1 MRRSMMLLMIFIFI
15 CLGPAG
21 CAVRTEVTIT
31 ENGFPI
37 SDLLLKMGVNISVLD
52 ENGTVVHND
61 TYDETNGQA
70 VHTWSLA
77 PGDYEAIA
85 ESPGHSKVVMP
96 FRAGLFNREVVLNFT
111 EIIIASRVTINNEA
125 PPPGIWEDVVVDVY
139 AYDDL
144 DCNNKRKVY
153 STEIDEAGCFY
164 AVIPADTYLNV
175 LASVVIEETQ
185 HIIAGPVDMYGRS
198 QRLLYD
204 FNMNIEL

>member
-77 PGDYEAIA
+77 PGDYKAIA

-144 DCNNKRKVY
+144 DGNNERLIY
-153 STEIDEAGCFY
+153 STTINEEGLFLAI
-164 AVIPADTYLNV
+164 VPPNQYLNPIACV
-175 LASVVIEETQ
+175 FIDDMM
-185 HIIAGPVDMYGRS
+185 HIKPGFVDMYGRS

>member
-77 PGDYEAIA
+77 PGNYKAIA

-144 DCNNKRKVY
+144 DCNNERKVY
-153 STEIDEAGCFY
+153 STGINETGYFY
-164 AVIPADTYLNV
+164 AVIPPNEYLNPQV
-175 LASVVIEETQ
+175 HVVIGEYQ
-185 HIIAGPVDMYGRS
+185 YLKPGLVDMYSRS